1 MNEADS
7 VAWTREARGLEPR
20 AWSLE
25 LEAWSLHSTDLVSVA
40 ASPVGLSSVLLSCNP
55 DIPAAIFIIVM
66 VSACDDGQVC
76 CSCSRS

>member
-7 VAWTREARGLEPR
+7 VAWTREARELEPG

-25 LEAWSLHSTDLVSVA
+25 LEAWSLHLTDLVSVA

-55 DIPAAIFIIVM
+55 HIPAAIFIIVM
-66 VSACDDGQVC
+66 VSACNGQLC
-76 CSCSRS
+76 CWYL